1 MRRFISA
8 LGTALVATIAAV
20 GVAAADCGALQAELA
35 RLQAGGGS
43 AGEAAKYRRAWQEQ
57 GYVLQETRRQARA
70 AGCYGGGFLFF
81 RVQPQPVCRT
91 LIPRIRQMEANLGKL
106 QRLRAGSG
114 SGTASQARRIRQ
126 RMVREGCYGPPGGG
140 KEVRSLRDLP
150 ESGEPLPGG
159 AEDGFTIRR
168 GTYRTLCVRACDG
181 YYFPISFAT
190 TRDRFVDDQQ
200 SCQAICPGAKVD
212 LYVHANPGQQ
222 SEDMVS
228 LSGARYTDLP
238 SAFRYRT
245 SYDASCSCKTGGGT
259 RNYSTIATALP
270 SIVRPDAVA
279 PQADPVPTAPA
290 ARPAPGEDQ
299 ETVANRDG
307 EFVPGPVTAAATA
320 GATATKPQGVRI
332 VGPAYWGARQKEEVV
347 LTPVPN

>member
-1 MRRFISA
+1 MRRLISA
-8 LGTALVATIAAV
+8 VGTALVATVAAV

-57 GYVLQETRRQARA
+57 AYVLQETRRQARA

-81 RVQPQPVCRT
+81 RVQPQPVCRS
-91 LIPRIRQMEANLGKL
+91 LVPRIRQMEANLGKL

-114 SGTASQARRIRQ
+114 SGTASQARRLRQ
-126 RMVREGCYGPPGGG
+126 QMVREGCYGPPGGG
-140 KEVRSLRDLP
+140 QEVRSLRDLP
-150 ESGEPLPGG
+150 ESGDPSAAMP
-159 AEDGFTIRR
+159 EDGFTIRR

-190 TRDRFVDDQQ
+190 TRDRFLDDQQ

-222 SEDMVS
+222 AEDMVS
-228 LSGARYTDLP
+228 LTGVRYSELP
-238 SAFRYRT
+238 TAFRYRT
-245 SYDASCSCKTGGGT
+245 SYDKSCSCNAGGGQ
-259 RNYSTIATALP
+259 RNYSTIATLP
-270 SIVRPDAVA
+270 SIVRPDAA
-279 PQADPVPTAPA
+279 TPQAETVPA
-290 ARPAPGEDQ
+290 APEPRPAPGEDP

-307 EFVPGPVTAAATA
+307 DFAPGPVTAEAAA
-320 GATATKPQGVRI
+320 GATAPKPQGVRI